1 MKAFNFLNQNN
12 NLINYYF
19 FDKNFTNEE
28 IEKIIEITRKYQVV
42 DGKVNAIVDYDYRN
56 SKVSWLPLNEETNF
70 IYEKLVN
77 LLKIANKEMWNFTI
91 TDIVDSLQFAEYND
105 ISENGKNGFFD
116 WHIDIGSNNNMSTRK
131 ISVIVQLTEPT
142 EYEGGDL
149 EFMMGRSTTKAP
161 KEKGTVIFF
170 PSYIL
175 HKVNNVTKGTR
186 KSLVLWF
193 HGPPFV

>member
-1 MKAFNFLNQNN
+1 MKILNLLNENN
-12 NLINYYF
+12 NLFNYYF

-28 IEKIIEITRKYQVV
+28 IEKIIEITKKYKATDGTVTTHV
-42 DGKVNAIVDYDYRN
+42 DQSYRN
-56 SKVSWLPLNEETNF
+56 SKIIWLHLNEETKF

-77 LLKIANKEMWNFTI
+77 LLKIANKNMWNFTI
-91 TDIVDSLQFAEYND
+91 TDLVDSLQFAEYSD
-105 ISENGKNGFFD
+105 ISENGKNGFYD
-116 WHIDIGSNNNMSTRK
+116 WHVDNGSNSMSTRK
-131 ISVIVQLTEPT
+131 ISVSVQLTEPT

-149 EFMMGRSTTKAP
+149 EFMMGRSITKAP

-175 HKVNNVTKGTR
+175 HRVNNVTKGTR